1 MENEI
6 VDMYINGKGVR
17 SIARIMEIPVGQV
30 IDILVKAELV
40 A

>member
-6 VDMYINGKGVR
+6 VDMYIKGRGVK
-17 SIARIMEIPVGQV
+17 SIARIMEVTVAAV

-40 A
+40 